1 MANQNLAAAK
11 TKSAFSKG
19 MIIMYFYTAVA
30 MVNSACNGYDGS
42 LMGSINAMSQYNGY
56 FNQYQDCVVVT
67 DGTGAPCGPSDSIT
81 GLVMSINAVGTILA
95 TPVSGWLCDKYG
107 RRWSMALGSAII
119 CVAAILQSAAV
130 HIAMIVVGR
139 FLLGFGSAITGVAS
153 PTLITEM
160 APARMRGRLTGT
172 YNCFWYAGSLIAAG
186 VTFGTLS
193 MESTGAF
200 RIPLALQ
207 ALPSLVNLSLVW
219 FISESPRWLVA
230 NNREEEAMKLLVK
243 LHSDG
248 DESDPV
254 AKAEFDEIKH
264 TIEEERKIKRSG
276 WYELIATPGNRYRM
290 MLNVC
295 VGLFGQWSGNNLV
308 SYYLP
313 RVLSESGITNTHT
326 QLLINVIVN
335 IWNFCCAI
343 TGTILIDFIGRRPM
357 VIFATAMST
366 LWLMMLCIFTA
377 LYGGTGQQGI
387 TMVAFVFLFY
397 GLFSSGW
404 TPMQALYPV
413 EVLSYPMRANGM
425 AANAFFANIAQFVNQ
440 FATPVALTNIGWRFY
455 IVYVVWDAFELF
467 VVTKYFVE
475 TKGRTLEDLDHI
487 FNKTTPHDLEFAEK
501 SGSISEDGET
511 KNEKN

>member
-1 MANQNLAAAK
+1 MATQNLAAGK
-11 TKSAFSKG
+11 TTSAFSKG
-19 MIIMYFYTAVA
+19 MLTMYFYTAVA

-42 LMGSINAMSQYNGY
+42 LMGSINAMAQYNGY
-56 FNQYQDCVVVT
+56 FNRYDNCAVVA
-67 DGTGAPCGPSDSIT
+67 DGASNPCGPSDSIT
-81 GLVMSINAVGTILA
+81 GLIMSINSVGTILA

-107 RRWSMALGSAII
+107 RRFAMGTGSALIV
-119 CVAAILQSAAV
+119 VAAVLQSAAV
-130 HIAMIVVGR
+130 HVAMICIGR
-139 FLLGFGSAITGVAS
+139 FILGFGSAICGVAS

-186 VTFGTLS
+186 VTYGTLS
-193 MESTGAF
+193 MGSTGAF

-207 ALPSLVNLSLVW
+207 ALPSLVNLSLIW

-230 NNREEEAMKLLVK
+230 NNREEEAWKLLVK
-243 LHSDG
+243 LHANG

-254 AKAEFDEIKH
+254 VKAEFEEITQ
-264 TIEEERKIKRSG
+264 TIEEEKKVKRSS

-313 RVLSESGITNTHT
+313 RVLTEAGITNTHT
-326 QLLINVIVN
+326 QLLINIIVN
-335 IWNFCCAI
+335 IWNFFCAI
-343 TGTILIDFIGRRPM
+343 TGTILIDYLGRRPM
-357 VIFATAMST
+357 VIFATGMAT

-377 LYGGTGQQGI
+377 IYGGTGEQGI

-440 FATPVALTNIGWRFY
+440 FATPVAMTNIGWRFY
-455 IVYVVWDAFELF
+455 IVYIVWDAFELF
-467 VVTKYFVE
+467 VVSKYFVE

-487 FNKTTPHDLEFAEK
+487 FNKTSPHDAEYGEK
-501 SGSISEDGET
+501 PASISEDGER
-511 KNEKN
+511 NPEKI